1 MPSFIGN
8 SATLVTKLL
17 IYAGFAQAVAIPFI
31 AILCRFNQ
39 SILNQLKKIS
49 YISLLFALMAIIAYF
64 FIQVAVF
71 AEDGLSGAFEPF
83 YIKLI
88 WQSGVG
94 EMTVWR
100 IAAVIMALLNLT
112 LVYRHSHNPRPWLK
126 VLSIVMYAAVLVMMA
141 YSFSASGHVS
151 ELTGLAHF
159 AIGLHVI
166 VALGWLGS
174 LWPLIII
181 CRIFNKQA
189 VARIMHR
196 FGQSAMF
203 MVALLIVAGGY
214 LAFNLIDDFNA
225 LANTHYGQLFSLK
238 LILVFYILLLAAFH
252 KFILVPGLLKA
263 RKARQSLVG
272 SMKAELI
279 IGLAILVVTA
289 ILTTWVGPTSH

>member
-39 SILNQLKKIS
+39 SILNQLKKVS
-49 YISLLFALMAIIAYF
+49 YISLLIALMAIIAYF

-71 AEDGLSGAFEPF
+71 AEEGFSGAIEPF

-100 IAAVIMALLNLT
+100 TFAVIMAMLNLT
-112 LVYRHSHNPRPWLK
+112 LIYRYSHKPRSWLLVFSLLIYFS
-126 VLSIVMYAAVLVMMA
+126 VLITMGL
-141 YSFSASGHVS
+141 SFSASGHVS
-151 ELTGLAHF
+151 ELTYLAHI
-159 AIGLHVI
+159 AIALHVML
-166 VALGWLGS
+166 AFWWLGS
-174 LWPLIII
+174 LWPLVVI
-181 CRIFNKQA
+181 CKTFHPQT
-189 VARIMHR
+189 VADIMHR
-196 FGQSAMF
+196 FGQIGLF
-203 MVALLIVAGGY
+203 MVVLLIVAGGY

-225 LANTHYGQLFSLK
+225 LANTDYGQLFSFK
-238 LILVFYILLLAAFH
+238 LILVFHILLLAAFH

-263 RKARQSLVG
+263 RKSKQSLAG
-272 SMKAELI
+272 SITAELM